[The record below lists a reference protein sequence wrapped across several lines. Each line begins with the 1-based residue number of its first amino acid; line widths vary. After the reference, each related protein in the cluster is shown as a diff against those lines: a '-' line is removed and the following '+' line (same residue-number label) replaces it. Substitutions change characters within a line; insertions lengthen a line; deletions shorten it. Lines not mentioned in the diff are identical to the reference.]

1 MKKVTTIKSAYRYRG
16 IYCAESSGFKDKT
29 PIFYQS
35 FYADRVVLIQSG
47 SWLKAAGIAF

>member
-1 MKKVTTIKSAYRYRG
+1 MLRAVVLKIKFR
-16 IYCAESSGFKDKT
+16 F
-29 PIFYQS
+29 FYQS